1 MKKLNRR
8 QLRKLI
14 AEAMFDPRTAF
25 KGAKDRFAADTDDDV
40 KQRTFSLADS
50 PNVKS
55 QRQGH
60 NLIDIMGDYDSPSG
74 DSYLDISSH
83 DEASK
88 LAAFENALDRI
99 FGDDKNYL
107 DQSFKENLFSIFD
120 QNAKLSGSRG
130 FRFGTPEKSSILS
143 TDMLY
148 GAAMNIFKKDP
159 NASLNY
165 HEWNDSLT
173 KVLESLVVKIIMLA
187 RVTHFDAD
195 DLEESGLGDYSGP
208 EKIYLWN
215 EEFKNVVNS
224 GKLVVLNPHTQ
235 RPMMPA

>member
-1 MKKLNRR
+1 MKITR
-8 QLRKLI
+8 QQLKKIIL
-14 AEAMFDPRTAF
+14 EAMFDPRVAF

-55 QRQGH
+55 QKQSH
-60 NLIDIMGDYDSPSG
+60 NLIDIIGDYDSPSG

-83 DEASK
+83 DESSK
-88 LAAFENALDRI
+88 LAAFENTLDRV
-99 FGDDKNYL
+99 FGDNKNYL
-107 DQSFKENLFSIFD
+107 DQSFKEKLFHVFD
-120 QNAKLSGSRG
+120 KDAVLSGKRG
-130 FRFGTPEKSSILS
+130 FKFSTPEKNNILS

-148 GAAMNIFKKDP
+148 NAAMNIFKKDQ

-165 HEWNDSLT
+165 NEWNDSLT
-173 KVLESLVVKIIMLA
+173 KVLESLVIKIIMLTQ
-187 RVTHFDAD
+187 VTQFDAD

-215 EEFKNVVNS
+215 EEFKNIVNS
-224 GKLVVLNPHTQ
+224 GKLVILNPHT
-235 RPMMPA
+235 RRHMSPV